1 MLTSEWADNYRY
13 LSPEAS
19 AEPGLWRTAR
29 AEFLRA
35 IMDAHLSPEARVIV
49 VIKPSQIGVSE
60 VILNL
65 IAYFID
71 QDPCPML
78 ATQPTL
84 QIGQAFSKDRVSKM
98 LRDSPQLRGKVR
110 SSRNRDSNNTILHK
124 EFPGGHLTIGGAN
137 SPASLASRPVRVYLG
152 DEVDRYP
159 KSAGTEGD
167 PVDLAI
173 KRTTTF
179 WNSLVFLCSTP
190 TDKGF
195 SRIEKAFKE
204 TNMQFFYVPC
214 PHCKHYQRLFWENVV
229 WEKGKGGAHITETA
243 KYQCSECG
251 TKWRDAERWAAV
263 QSGKWMAT
271 RPDIKDKIGFAI
283 NGIYSPWL
291 TLAELADEF
300 LEAKK
305 SPERLKVFVNTR
317 LGETFEVGGLAL
329 SWETIAA
336 RREVYPAEVPQKA
349 LVLTAGIDVQNNRLE
364 MEVKGWGIDQEVFGI
379 DYLVIPGDPST
390 WDVWAE
396 LDERLK
402 RVYEHETGIKLRISC
417 ACIDTGGHWSQ
428 MVYDF
433 VRPREHRRIFAIKGA
448 NQVGQ
453 PLVSRP
459 STSNKGKVS
468 LFMIG
473 TDTAKE
479 IIYSRL
485 QRIHKPGPAFAHF
498 PDHYDDEYFRQLVS
512 EKALIEEVDGKLVR
526 KWRLEE
532 GKRNESLD
540 VNVYALAAYHILNPN
555 MQAVEKNVNAAAARL
570 EKKEDP
576 EPDNKGAGKP
586 LRRQGW
592 INKYKG
598 I

>member
-1 MLTSEWADNYRY
+1 
-13 LSPEAS
+13 
-19 AEPGLWRTAR
+19 
-29 AEFLRA
+29 
-35 IMDAHLSPEARVIV
+35 
-49 VIKPSQIGVSE
+49 
-60 VILNL
+60 
-65 IAYFID
+65 
-71 QDPCPML
+71 
-78 ATQPTL
+78 
-84 QIGQAFSKDRVSKM
+84 
-98 LRDSPQLRGKVR
+98 
-110 SSRNRDSNNTILHK
+110 
-124 EFPGGHLTIGGAN
+124 
-137 SPASLASRPVRVYLG
+137 
-152 DEVDRYP
+152 
-159 KSAGTEGD
+159 
-167 PVDLAI
+167 
-173 KRTTTF
+173 
-179 WNSLVFLCSTP
+179 
-190 TDKGF
+190 
-195 SRIEKAFKE
+195 
-204 TNMQFFYVPC
+204 
-214 PHCKHYQRLFWENVV
+214 
-229 WEKGKGGAHITETA
+229 
-243 KYQCSECG
+243 
-251 TKWRDAERWAAV
+251 
-263 QSGKWMAT
+263 
-271 RPDIKDKIGFAI
+271 
-283 NGIYSPWL
+283 
-291 TLAELADEF
+291 
-300 LEAKK
+300 
-305 SPERLKVFVNTR
+305 
-317 LGETFEVGGLAL
+317 
-329 SWETIAA
+329 
-336 RREVYPAEVPQKA
+336 
-349 LVLTAGIDVQNNRLE
+349 
-364 MEVKGWGIDQEVFGI
+364 
-379 DYLVIPGDPST
+379 
-390 WDVWAE
+390 
-396 LDERLK
+396 
-402 RVYEHETGIKLRISC
+402 
-417 ACIDTGGHWSQ
+417 

-586 LRRQGW
+586 RRRQGR